1 MEPEKKPKVTCYS
14 EGEGPLM
21 QQSQA
26 LRGRLIAPLLQCLSL
41 LRVTPNQLTLLSLVA
56 GLAFCP
62 LLLSGYPAIACSLLL
77 LHLILDGMDGPLAR
91 YQMTASSRG
100 SFTDTFADQ
109 IVVTFT
115 SITMIHAG
123 NLGVWPGALY
133 LFFYALVVI
142 FAMVRN
148 ALTIPYSW
156 LVRPRM
162 LVYAWFAVELYVWPG
177 TLDPIVWIVTL
188 LLAIKTLT
196 GFIQIRRRM

>member
-1 MEPEKKPKVTCYS
+1 MESENKPKVTCYS
-14 EGEGPLM
+14 EGEDALM
-21 QQSQA
+21 TQSQVI
-26 LRGRLIAPLLQCLSL
+26 RGRGIAPLLRLLSL
-41 LRVTPNQLTLLSLVA
+41 FHVTPNQLTLLSLVA

-62 LLLSGYPAIACSLLL
+62 LLLWSSSAVACSMLL

-91 YQMTASSRG
+91 YQKTASSRG
-100 SFTDTFADQ
+100 SLTDTFADQ

-123 NLGVWPGALY
+123 YLGVWPGALY

-142 FAMVRN
+142 FALVRN

-162 LVYAWFAVELYVWPG
+162 LVYVWFAVDQYVWPG
-177 TLDPIVWIVTL
+177 TLSPVVWIVTL

-196 GFIQIRRRM
+196 GFIKIRRRM